1 MITVHLGRLLGERKL
16 RMADVCRRTGISKKT
31 HSLLYQEKSCGIR
44 FDTLTKLCTALD
56 CSVGDILE
64 ATSEGNQ
71 AQNSNNTRS
80 KA

>member
-31 HSLLYQEKSCGIR
+31 LSLLYREKSCGIR
-44 FDTLTKLCTALD
+44 FETLAKLCQALD

-64 ATSEGNQ
+64 ATSDRTQTN
-71 AQNSNNTRS
+71 NSKCGR
-80 KA
+80 